1 MTYRY
6 LVSAQK
12 VVKPGDTVVIKG
24 VKMANRNNYRKLILS
39 KIRAHGRHIGMGF
52 SLTECF
58 CALYDF
64 WELEEPIAN
73 PFTAYN
79 KISKMMDAKMADLK
93 RLQKNKEEL

>member
-1 MTYRY
+1 
-6 LVSAQK
+6 
-12 VVKPGDTVVIKG
+12 
-24 VKMANRNNYRKLILS
+24 
-39 KIRAHGRHIGMGF
+39 MGF